1 MRISESF
8 VIREIAGT
16 YVIVPTEQEA
26 QKFQGLISVNE
37 VGALLW
43 SYLQQGDMTIK
54 KLTEHVC
61 REYDVDEERAR
72 DDVEKFVR
80 ILRERNM
87 LIDG

>member
-1 MRISESF
+1 MRVSESF

-43 SYLQQGDMTIK
+43 SYLQQGDTTIK

-72 DDVEKFVR
+72 DDVKKFVR

>member
-1 MRISESF
+1 MRVSESF

-43 SYLQQGDMTIK
+43 SYLQQGDTTIK

-80 ILRERNM
+80 ILQERNM

>member
-1 MRISESF
+1 MYISESF

>member
-1 MRISESF
+1 MF
-8 VIREIAGT
+8 
-16 YVIVPTEQEA
+16 A

>member
-43 SYLQQGDMTIK
+43 SYLQQGDMKIK
-54 KLTEHVC
+54 KLTEYVC
-61 REYDVDEERAR
+61 REYDVDEERVR
-72 DDVEKFVR
+72 DDVEKFIH
-80 ILRERNM
+80 ILKERNM
-87 LIDG
+87 LIDD

>member
-1 MRISESF
+1 MRVSESF

-43 SYLQQGDMTIK
+43 SYLQQGDTTIK

-72 DDVEKFVR
+72 GDVEKFVR

>member
-1 MRISESF
+1 MRVSESF
-8 VIREIAGT
+8 VVREIAGT

-43 SYLQQGDMTIK
+43 SYLQQGDTTIK

>member
-8 VIREIAGT
+8 VVREIAGT
-16 YVIVPTEQEA
+16 YVIVPTGQEA

-43 SYLQQGDMTIK
+43 SYLQQGNMTIK
-54 KLTEHVC
+54 KLTAYVC

-72 DDVEKFVR
+72 DDVKKFVR
-80 ILRERNM
+80 ILQEHNM
-87 LIDG
+87 LIDD

>member
-37 VGALLW
+37 VRALLW

-54 KLTEHVC
+54 KLTEYVC
-61 REYDVDEERAR
+61 REYDVDEERVR
-72 DDVEKFVR
+72 DDVEKFIH
-80 ILRERNM
+80 ILKERNM
-87 LIDG
+87 LIDD

>member
-1 MRISESF
+1 MRVSESF

-43 SYLQQGDMTIK
+43 SYLQQGDTTIK

>member
-61 REYDVDEERAR
+61 REYDVDEERVR
-72 DDVEKFVR
+72 DDVEKFIH
-80 ILRERNM
+80 ILKERNM
-87 LIDG
+87 LIDD

>member
-61 REYDVDEERAR
+61 REDDVDEESVR
-72 DDVEKFVR
+72 DDVEKFIH
-80 ILRERNM
+80 ILKERNM
-87 LIDG
+87 LIDD